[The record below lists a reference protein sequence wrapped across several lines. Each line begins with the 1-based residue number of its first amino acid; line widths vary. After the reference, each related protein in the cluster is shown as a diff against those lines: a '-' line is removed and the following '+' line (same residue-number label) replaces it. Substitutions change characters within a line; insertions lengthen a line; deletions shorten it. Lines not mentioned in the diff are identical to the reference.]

1 MGSRV
6 PVVGFLTLLV
16 LLPVPDILSWVAGG
30 ILFLII
36 LEAIFDP
43 Y

>member
-36 LEAIFDP
+36 FNQLQN
-43 Y
+43 